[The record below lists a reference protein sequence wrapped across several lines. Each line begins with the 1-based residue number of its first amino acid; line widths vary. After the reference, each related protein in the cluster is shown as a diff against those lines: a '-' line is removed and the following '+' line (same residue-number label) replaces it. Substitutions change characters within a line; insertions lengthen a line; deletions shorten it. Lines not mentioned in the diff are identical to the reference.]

1 MKNIK
6 QQYPALKLYTYLNTA
21 SSGPISERLHEF
33 RLEHDLDL
41 LISGSNLQSKQ
52 DTILTQTREAVGRL
66 FKAAPNRVAL
76 LPSFSFGFNTLME
89 GVDTSKRVLLIKED
103 YPSLNWAVESR
114 GFKTFYVSVAGNLE
128 ENIFEVIER
137 EKPDIFAF
145 SLVQWISGIKL
156 GMEFLSKLKKAFP
169 ELLLFADG
177 TQFCG
182 TEQFDFDN
190 SAGDVLGASA
200 YKWLNAG
207 FGNAFFL
214 FKETVQ
220 HHIDPK
226 AVGFGSTMGK
236 YKDKKDGLIGKF
248 EPGHQDTLNFGSLL
262 TAIQQVEDIGMEN
275 IETYLSDLSTQV
287 RNAFQAANLLDE
299 TVSLRESHSSIF
311 NIRADE
317 SLFGKLTSRGILC
330 SQRGQGIRVSFHY
343 YNDLNDLD
351 KLLGVI
357 KN

>member
-6 QQYPALKLYTYLNTA
+6 EQYPALKLYTYLNTA
-21 SSGPISERLHEF
+21 ASGPISERLHEF

-41 LISGSNLQSKQ
+41 LISGSSLRTKQ

-66 FKAAPNRVAL
+66 FKAAPDRVGL
-76 LPSFSFGFNTLME
+76 LPNFSFGFSTLME
-89 GVDTSKRVLLIKED
+89 GVDTSKRVLLLKED

-114 GFKTFYVSVAGNLE
+114 GFKTSYVSVADNLE
-128 ENIFEVIER
+128 ERIFEIIEK

-145 SLVQWISGIKL
+145 SLVQWINGIKL
-156 GMEFLSKLKKAFP
+156 EMEFLKRLKAAFP

-182 TEQFDFDN
+182 TEQFDFDG
-190 SAGDVLGASA
+190 SALDVLGASA

-214 FKETVQ
+214 FKEGIQ
-220 HHIDPK
+220 DHIAPK
-226 AVGFGSTMGK
+226 AMGFGSRMGK
-236 YKDKKDGLIGKF
+236 YKEEKDGVIGKF

-262 TAIQQVEDIGMEN
+262 TAIQQIEDIGMEK
-275 IETYLSDLSTQV
+275 IESHIKQLSAEA
-287 RNAFQAANLLDE
+287 RNAFGAANLLEE
-299 TVSLRESHSSIF
+299 TVSIRESHSSIF
-311 NIRADE
+311 NIRGDE

-330 SQRGQGIRVSFHY
+330 SQRGEGIRVSFHY
-343 YNDLNDLD
+343 YNDLDDLD
-351 KLLGVI
+351 KLLRVL
-357 KN
+357 KS